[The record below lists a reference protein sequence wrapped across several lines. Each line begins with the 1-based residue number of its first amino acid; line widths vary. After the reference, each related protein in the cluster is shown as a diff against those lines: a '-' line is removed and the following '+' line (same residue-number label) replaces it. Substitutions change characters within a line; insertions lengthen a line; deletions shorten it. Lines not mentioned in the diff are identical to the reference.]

1 MADGKLQWHPAFVA
15 ALHIEFEDEMDVLEI
30 ESEHQLGKK
39 PMQIDILVIK
49 KTEETAI
56 RKNIGRIFRKYNVIE
71 YKSPEDS
78 LSINDFY
85 KVYAYTCFL
94 QSDTR
99 TVNEIRSDDLTITY
113 VCNHYPREMIKKL
126 ENNRKLRAVEKADG
140 IYYLEGDEFPIQV
153 IVTKELS
160 RKDNYWMQ
168 NLRNDLKA
176 GTEIESLAERYEKK
190 KQEPYYQAVMD
201 LIMRANWEQMEEER
215 KMCDA
220 FRELFAEDFKRAEE
234 EGLKR
239 GMEQGLERG
248 LEQGLE
254 RGIYYTKK
262 ILKLFSEGL
271 PVEQIAEK
279 EGVSVER
286 VNQILE

>member
-94 QSDTR
+94 QSDTG

-239 GMEQGLERG
+239 G

-254 RGIYYTKK
+254 RGIYYTKR

>member
-49 KTEETAI
+49 KTEETTI

-94 QSDTR
+94 QSDTG

-113 VCNHYPREMIKKL
+113 VCNRYPREMIKKL
-126 ENNRKLRAVEKADG
+126 ENNRKLRAVKKADG

-239 GMEQGLERG
+239 G
-248 LEQGLE
+248 LEQGI
-254 RGIYYTKK
+254 RYTKR
-262 ILKLFSEGL
+262 IFKLFSEGL

>member
-1 MADGKLQWHPAFVA
+1 M
-15 ALHIEFEDEMDVLEI
+15 
-30 ESEHQLGKK
+30 
-39 PMQIDILVIK
+39 
-49 KTEETAI
+49 
-56 RKNIGRIFRKYNVIE
+56 
-71 YKSPEDS
+71 
-78 LSINDFY
+78 
-85 KVYAYTCFL
+85 
-94 QSDTR
+94 
-99 TVNEIRSDDLTITY
+99 
-113 VCNHYPREMIKKL
+113 
-126 ENNRKLRAVEKADG
+126 
-140 IYYLEGDEFPIQV
+140 
-153 IVTKELS
+153 TKELS

-239 GMEQGLERG
+239 G

-254 RGIYYTKK
+254 RGIYYTKR

>member
-1 MADGKLQWHPAFVA
+1 ML
-15 ALHIEFEDEMDVLEI
+15 
-30 ESEHQLGKK
+30 
-39 PMQIDILVIK
+39 
-49 KTEETAI
+49 
-56 RKNIGRIFRKYNVIE
+56 FR
-71 YKSPEDS
+71 SG
-78 LSINDFY
+78 
-85 KVYAYTCFL
+85 
-94 QSDTR
+94 

-113 VCNHYPREMIKKL
+113 VCNRYPREMIKKF

-239 GMEQGLERG
+239 EIGRAH
-248 LEQGLE
+248 
-254 RGIYYTKK
+254 
-262 ILKLFSEGL
+262 
-271 PVEQIAEK
+271 V
-279 EGVSVER
+279 
-286 VNQILE
+286 

>member
-39 PMQIDILVIK
+39 PMQIDILIIK

-94 QSDTR
+94 QSDTG

-113 VCNHYPREMIKKL
+113 VCNRYPREMIKKF

-248 LEQGLE
+248 
-254 RGIYYTKK
+254 IYYTKR

>member
-39 PMQIDILVIK
+39 PMQIDILIIK

-94 QSDTR
+94 QSDTG

-168 NLRNDLKA
+168 NLRNDLKV

-190 KQEPYYQAVMD
+190 KQESYYQAVMD

-248 LEQGLE
+248 
-254 RGIYYTKK
+254 IYYTKR

>member
-39 PMQIDILVIK
+39 PMQIDILIIK

-94 QSDTR
+94 QSDTG

-113 VCNHYPREMIKKL
+113 VCNRYPREMIKKF

-234 EGLKR
+234 EGLKS
-239 GMEQGLERG
+239 GM
-248 LEQGLE
+248 EQGLE
-254 RGIYYTKK
+254 RGIYYTKR